1 MKNFRLTYTII
12 VAFLFFCGCASTGKL
27 PQEKCIENCS
37 VPEDFRKPPIG
48 CFVGISKLCV
58 DEQKA
63 INDAMV
69 HAREQIV
76 DHLGI
81 KVDRKLLEEL
91 LTRGKTSEIL
101 DTDVSEIALTKMV
114 AENIIVGTRMSKYL
128 PQRWQ
133 WFRGDEIK
141 YYYKVY
147 VLVEFSRA
155 ENEKFIT
162 TLFTQALKYGKQIY
176 SKGQNNEKQG
186 DIQRAINYYYTLL
199 NMSEYLG
206 DITPP
211 ETAIPA
217 KEELRKVRADA
228 KVAIQSIISRIKLE
242 KLTGDTEVK
251 ERIGKLSVP
260 LRIKVTYKQ
269 TPLVDFPILFRFK
282 TGGGIL
288 DTRIPTNR
296 SGIAL
301 CKVSRYEIPPDKR
314 EVIVAAQP
322 DIGEVCLEALEVP
335 KVSFVIKYVPKDIA
349 VQIMV
354 GAGINE
360 HQIQG
365 VKQAVGQNL
374 REKGFKVV
382 KVAKAQLLAQGMIS
396 LESSKFITSFGET
409 FACSEV
415 SLSLRVVN
423 ISKDEVLFSQRITQ
437 KGWDNDNLQE
447 ATQNALYEITKDI
460 PGILNDLR

>member
-1 MKNFRLTYTII
+1 MKNLYLAYTFA

-37 VPEDFRKPPIG
+37 VPEDFRQPPLG

-58 DEQKA
+58 DEQKG

-176 SKGQNNEKQG
+176 SKGQNNEKQE
-186 DIQRAINYYYTLL
+186 DIQKAINYYYTLL
-199 NMSEYLG
+199 NTSEYLG

-242 KLTGDTEVK
+242 KLTGDIEVK

-260 LRIKVTYKQ
+260 LRIKVTHKQ

-282 TGGGIL
+282 TGEGIL
-288 DTRIPTNR
+288 DER
-296 SGIAL
+296 SSTDLNGIAL
-301 CKVSRYEIPPDKR
+301 CRVSRYEMPQNVK
-314 EVIVAAQP
+314 EVIIIAQL

-349 VQIMV
+349 VQLIV

-365 VKQAVGQNL
+365 VKQALEQHL
-374 REKGFKVV
+374 RQKGFKVV
-382 KVAKAQLLAQGMIS
+382 KVKEAQLLAQGMIS
-396 LESSKFITSFGET
+396 LENSKFITSFGET

-415 SLSLRVVN
+415 SLSLRVVD
-423 ISKDEVLFSQRITQ
+423 ISKGEVLFSQRITQ
-437 KGWDNDNLQE
+437 KGWDDDNLQE
-447 ATQNALYEITKDI
+447 ATQNAINKLIKDI
-460 PGILNDLR
+460 PGMLNDLR